1 MLLDHVLQP
10 SGILVAFLLVV
21 RHVCVNNTLHNV
33 EDKVKQTALV
43 TRINNFTKL
52 CGGGLG
58 TAQRD
63 KVPRDI
69 YVSGLNG
76 KSCFFLVKLEA
87 IESKITSACNC
98 CQPCQI
104 NMPGVRIGTTFTW
117 LETLI
122 SSLLQF
128 LLLNL

>member
-63 KVPRDI
+63 KVPRDM
-69 YVSGLNG
+69 S
-76 KSCFFLVKLEA
+76 
-87 IESKITSACNC
+87 
-98 CQPCQI
+98 
-104 NMPGVRIGTTFTW
+104 PG
-117 LETLI
+117 
-122 SSLLQF
+122 
-128 LLLNL
+128 